1 MPFQRNNR
9 PEILAPAGNADMLR
23 AAVCAGADAVYL
35 GLLHF
40 NARRSAGNFSAAAL
54 CEAAAFCHA
63 RNVKVYV
70 TLNTTLYPAELPG
83 LEQAVRDVAAAGA
96 AALIVQDLAVAQ
108 LAKRVAPG
116 LALHGSTQMSVH
128 SLAGAL
134 QLRDMGFSR
143 VILSR
148 ELTLEEIRHI
158 AAECGIE
165 VDCFVHGALCMS
177 VSGQC
182 YMSAF
187 LGGRS
192 GNRGACAGPCRLPF
206 SAGQPGACHLSLKD
220 MSHIAH
226 LPAMAQAGVASA
238 KIEGRLRTPEY
249 VAAAVNACVQARDG
263 QAYDKELLPNVFS
276 RSGFTDGYLIGRRD
290 GQMFGVRT
298 AEDAAAARQAIPR
311 LRELFRRERSSVPV
325 HLRLTLEEDGARLT
339 VRDEDGHV
347 VEKKGNI
354 PPVPAQKDPAEAYR
368 RAREK
373 TGGTPFYAA
382 EMELENAGAF
392 VPAGEVNG
400 LRRDALEQLLQMRQA
415 PCPLPC
421 TQEHVSVQPPRP
433 ADSRGLVLRLESTGQ
448 LPDALPEQVAWI
460 SVPLDQWQQVPEPL
474 RAKTWLEI
482 PRVLFG
488 PAEERA
494 ARQLQACAEQ
504 GFAGCVAQNIAHF
517 RLAQGMPVA
526 GGFGLNVTTQLAA
539 RAYEALGA
547 QALTLSPELTAS
559 EMARAGGDRPR
570 MALAYGHMPLML
582 TRACPLH
589 NVHTCAG
596 CSRKGELEDRKGVR
610 FPVRCSGPDGA
621 RTVYNPVPN
630 YMGDKPG
637 ALPVEWE
644 VLYFT
649 TEEPERVRQ
658 VLDLFCSRRPF
669 DGAFTRGLYFK
680 GTQ

>member
-96 AALIVQDLAVAQ
+96 DALIVQDLAVAQ

-165 VDCFVHGALCMS
+165 VECFVHGALCMS

-263 QAYDKELLPNVFS
+263 QAYDKELLQNVFS
-276 RSGFTDGYLIGRRD
+276 RSGFTDGYFIGRRD

-368 RAREK
+368 RALEK

-400 LRRDALEQLLQMRQA
+400 LRRDALEQLLQMR
-415 PCPLPC
+415 
-421 TQEHVSVQPPRP
+421 
-433 ADSRGLVLRLESTGQ
+433 
-448 LPDALPEQVAWI
+448 
-460 SVPLDQWQQVPEPL
+460 
-474 RAKTWLEI
+474 
-482 PRVLFG
+482 
-488 PAEERA
+488 
-494 ARQLQACAEQ
+494 
-504 GFAGCVAQNIAHF
+504 
-517 RLAQGMPVA
+517 
-526 GGFGLNVTTQLAA
+526 
-539 RAYEALGA
+539 
-547 QALTLSPELTAS
+547 
-559 EMARAGGDRPR
+559 
-570 MALAYGHMPLML
+570 
-582 TRACPLH
+582 
-589 NVHTCAG
+589 
-596 CSRKGELEDRKGVR
+596 
-610 FPVRCSGPDGA
+610 
-621 RTVYNPVPN
+621 
-630 YMGDKPG
+630 
-637 ALPVEWE
+637 
-644 VLYFT
+644 
-649 TEEPERVRQ
+649 
-658 VLDLFCSRRPF
+658 
-669 DGAFTRGLYFK
+669 
-680 GTQ
+680 